1 MIPVKKTPSE
11 DVPMN
16 CNFDIWLGY
25 SSWSHLWALFRN
37 MKEVSSFEYAK
48 WSEKRQF
55 SSGFEEIYSDRTD
68 E

>member
-1 MIPVKKTPSE
+1 
-11 DVPMN
+11 
-16 CNFDIWLGY
+16 
-25 SSWSHLWALFRN
+25 